1 MITISKR
8 VEQIIERWP
17 LIKQGLDS
25 GLINLSSLARQ
36 LRPEIEEEIGERIS
50 DAAVLMALRRYQTK
64 NSGGTSVLSS
74 PAGFL
79 GDISLRSGL
88 SDLTYTN
95 TPTLSRKIGKLADDI
110 NPQLYLTVSRG
121 LLQTSVIVHQDALA
135 RVERILKGEHLE
147 SRVTALTAIT
157 LHLRPGHDEVAGVL
171 AHPLNLLAWRGISV
185 IELVSTFD
193 ELNIVLYDKDIEEA
207 FRVLNQA
214 TI

>member
-17 LIKQGLDS
+17 LIKQGLDL

-36 LRPEIEEEIGERIS
+36 LRPEIEAEIGERIS
-50 DAAVLMALRRYQTK
+50 EAAVLMALRRYQSRASSRATK
-64 NSGGTSVLSS
+64 APES
-74 PAGFL
+74 FL

-95 TPTLSRKIGKLADDI
+95 TPTLSRNVSKLADHI

-121 LLQTSVIVHQDALA
+121 LLQTSVIVHDDALTE
-135 RVERILKGEHLE
+135 VERTLRNEHLE
-147 SRVTALTAIT
+147 SKVTKLTAIT
-157 LHLRPGHDEVAGVL
+157 LHLKPGHDEVAGVL
-171 AHPLNLLAWRGISV
+171 AHPLNLLAWRGIPV

-193 ELNIVLYDKDIEEA
+193 ELNIILYDTDTEEA
-207 FRVLNQA
+207 FRVLKHA
-214 TI
+214 MG